1 MRLFSVPDG
10 SVDRSDRSSWLT
22 CPFDL
27 AFVVKAGEG
36 AEIVTFVL
44 NICRTKYFESQIY
57 RALSRAAEVCRT
69 KMFTVER

>member
-10 SVDRSDRSSWLT
+10 SVDRNDRSSWLT

-44 NICRTKYFESQIY
+44 NVCRTKYIESQIC
-57 RALSRAAEVCRT
+57 RVMLVAAEVCRT